1 LGVEAADFILPSEYK
16 DMNEA
21 LVKGLT
27 VEAVESL
34 AALSAVA
41 ARTPPAC
48 EEVPEA
54 AAPPA
59 ADPAKAGPAGVLAV
73 PSTRHESPTVDQSD
87 GTINLDFGAR
97 KYRIRGL
104 TAKNLDALRVNIKVE
119 ASGGHHLDTFDLYS
133 AKSRASFVGCCRKIF
148 EAEEGEL
155 HKELNRIIAELERAQ
170 GGMIDGKAA
179 GEKMADEPPPM
190 TAEEEAEALAA
201 LRRPSL
207 LEDITKD
214 MEALGYVGEEH
225 NKTVGYLVGVSRK
238 MSSPLSC
245 VTISQSGAG
254 KSILVETVEKMTPPE
269 DVRMYSRITQ
279 YSLYYEKQDG
289 FKHRLLI
296 SEERAGAE
304 EADYSIRT
312 LQSKKRL
319 TLAVPVKDPATNQ
332 IRTETRIVE
341 GPVAYMETTT
351 KPRINDE
358 NATRCFELFLD
369 ESEEQ
374 TRLIHERQRWS
385 KTLEGLIRLKE
396 EEAICRRHHRMQRL
410 LRPIAVV
417 IPGAVAEDAAGQR
430 AVPEPDRGRG
440 FPSPAPAARQENARR
455 RGIHRGDGGGLS
467 GGVQPRPAGDGGERG
482 GLEEAATGTFEGHRG
497 HDADAGGDHAAGDPG
512 ADRPCGHAV
521 ARALE
526 RLGGAGVPPGDHRR
540 GPGASV
546 PLRGHGPA
554 GIDGEA
560 VDGLD
565 DAGGVGGEG
574 GLRIGQT
581 VAGCGT
587 SRKGARRSWGTKA
600 GER

>member
-1 LGVEAADFILPSEYK
+1 
-16 DMNEA
+16 
-21 LVKGLT
+21 
-27 VEAVESL
+27 
-34 AALSAVA
+34 
-41 ARTPPAC
+41 
-48 EEVPEA
+48 
-54 AAPPA
+54 
-59 ADPAKAGPAGVLAV
+59 
-73 PSTRHESPTVDQSD
+73 
-87 GTINLDFGAR
+87 
-97 KYRIRGL
+97 L

-417 IPGAVAEDAAGQR
+417 IPYAGKLT
-430 AVPEPDRGRG
+430 
-440 FPSPAPAARQENARR
+440 FPARWLRTRRDNARFLNLIEVVVFLRQHQRPVKKTPDGVEYIEATAADYQVAYNLAR
-455 RGIHRGDGGGLS
+455 RVMGESVEDLKKPQRELLKAIEGMTPTPEGITRRAIRERTGLADTRLRELLNDLAGLEYLREITGGGQ
-467 GGVQPRPAGDGGERG
+467 G
-482 GLEEAATGTFEGHRG
+482 
-497 HDADAGGDHAAGDPG
+497 
-512 ADRPCGHAV
+512 
-521 ARALE
+521 RACRYVVTD
-526 RLGGAGVPPGDHRR
+526 RLGSTERQ
-540 GPGASV
+540 
-546 PLRGHGPA
+546 LM
-554 GIDGEA
+554 
-560 VDGLD
+560 GLTTPEEL
-565 DAGGVGGEG
+565 A
-574 GLRIGQT
+574 
-581 VAGCGT
+581 A
-587 SRKGARRSWGTKA
+587 KA
-600 GER
+600 A